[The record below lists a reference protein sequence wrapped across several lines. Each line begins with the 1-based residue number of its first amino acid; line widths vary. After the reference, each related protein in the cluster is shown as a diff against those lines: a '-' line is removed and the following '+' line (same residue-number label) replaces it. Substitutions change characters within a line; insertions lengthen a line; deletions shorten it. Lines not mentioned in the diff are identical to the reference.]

1 MTKWGRNL
9 HFSSRVCY
17 NNVRGG
23 EMPRRNLMN
32 GYYAL
37 RWKILERDNFTCQYC
52 GQKAPG
58 VILQVDHIIPVEEGG
73 PSEEANLITACS
85 ACNIGKSALSIIL
98 KRTGRKSITT
108 YVPPSRP
115 IPPTWRQDEV
125 YRFIK
130 EGSGVFTD
138 QIAKFFNINRVNVCA
153 IIYRLKKR
161 GLLKKEGHLFYVM

>member
-1 MTKWGRNL
+1 MKKKY
-9 HFSSRVCY
+9 F
-17 NNVRGG
+17 
-23 EMPRRNLMN
+23 N

-37 RWKILERDNFTCQYC
+37 RWKILQRDNFTCQYC

-58 VILQVDHIIPVEEGG
+58 VILEVDHIIPVGEGG
-73 PSEEANLITACS
+73 TSEEANLITACS

-108 YVPPSRP
+108 HVPPSRP

-130 EGSGVFTD
+130 EGSGVSTD

-161 GLLKKEGHLFYVM
+161 GLVRKVGGLFYVI